1 MTTDDISHDGRTAR
15 RERNRKIV
23 VDAVLDAIE
32 AGASIPT
39 IRRVA
44 ELAGVSERS
53 IFRYFGDLDEL
64 LSAAIDAALER
75 YGPHA
80 RIADEGRG
88 PLAERLDVL
97 IEARLLLWVR
107 SDAVAAL
114 VRTRASALPLLQET
128 LTESRRKMREQTDRH
143 LADFFDEL
151 SAEDRSH
158 ALHMVELVV
167 SYESFRLQLDAGA
180 TSDQV
185 RARWRYALRKLLT
198 PMGSTER
205 PHASVG

>member
-1 MTTDDISHDGRTAR
+1 MNTEHFSHDGRKAR
-15 RERNRKIV
+15 RERNREIV

-32 AGASIPT
+32 AGETIPT

-64 LSAAIDAALER
+64 LSCAIDAALER

-80 RIADEGRG
+80 RIADEGSG
-88 PLAERLDVL
+88 PLEERIDAL

-114 VRTRASALPLLQET
+114 VRVRAGSLPLLQET
-128 LTESRRKMREQTDRH
+128 LVETRRKMAEQIERH
-143 LADFFDEL
+143 LGDLLDQL
-151 SAEDRSH
+151 PAEDRSH
-158 ALHMVELVV
+158 AVHMIDVVV

-185 RARWRYALRKLLT
+185 RARWRYALWQLLT
-198 PMGSTER
+198 PVGSVER
-205 PHASVG
+205 PHAGVA

>member
-1 MTTDDISHDGRTAR
+1 MTTDQFSHDGRSAR
-15 RERNRKIV
+15 RERNRETV

-32 AGASIPT
+32 GGAAIPT

-64 LSAAIDAALER
+64 LAAAIDAAMKR
-75 YGPHA
+75 YGPCA
-80 RIADEGRG
+80 RIAHEGHGTVEDRID
-88 PLAERLDVL
+88 AL

-107 SDAVAAL
+107 SDAAAAL
-114 VRTRASALPLLQET
+114 VRARAATLPLLQET
-128 LTESRRKMREQTDRH
+128 LTESRRKMREQSERH
-143 LADFFDEL
+143 LADVLDQL
-151 SAEDRSH
+151 SADERSH
-158 ALHMVELVV
+158 ALHMIDLVV

-185 RARWRYALRKLLT
+185 RARWRYALRKLLL
-198 PMGSTER
+198 PLGSADR
-205 PHASVG
+205 PHAGVG